1 MRINQHPVLSF
12 ILCFSVVAWV
22 FTGCTTMSE
31 KVPSTDTISPTAVMS
46 VKVPPVDTTHPT
58 EVRLEADIPNHPLLN
73 AYHWQSGQPEMSAS
87 ALVGANDVIKL
98 KAFGTDPD
106 GGVKKVSIYIAFRAC
121 RSTSIHGISVIQLEA
136 KTEGERVVDE
146 SFAKIGELTP
156 TERSIIYTLDVQ
168 AERKNYDGVLFEV
181 HAVATN
187 FSGLEAYTS
196 KLNFGW
202 GCSPP

>member
-1 MRINQHPVLSF
+1 LRINQQPVLSF

-31 KVPSTDTISPTAVMS
+31 KVPPTEATGHTVVMA
-46 VKVPPVDTTHPT
+46 VKVPPVDTTRPT

-73 AYHWQSGQPEMSAS
+73 AYLWQPSQPKVSAS
-87 ALVGANDVIKL
+87 TRVGANDVIKL
-98 KAFGTDPD
+98 EAFGTDPD
-106 GGVKKVSIYIAFRAC
+106 GGVKKVSIYIALRAC
-121 RSTSIHGISVIQLEA
+121 LSTSIHGISVIQLEA
-136 KTEGERVVDE
+136 KSEGERAIDE

-156 TERSIIYTLDVQ
+156 IERSVAYTLDVQ
-168 AERKNYDGVLFEV
+168 EERKNYDGVLFEV
-181 HAVATN
+181 HAIATN
-187 FSGLEAYTS
+187 FSGLEAYTG

>member
-1 MRINQHPVLSF
+1 LRVNQHAVLSF
-12 ILCFSVVAWV
+12 ILCSSVVWV
-22 FTGCTTMSE
+22 FTGCTMMSE
-31 KVPSTDTISPTAVMS
+31 KVPSTGATSPPAVMS
-46 VKVPPVDTTHPT
+46 VKVPPVDTTRPT
-58 EVRLEADIPNHPLLN
+58 EVRLEADIPNQPLLN
-73 AYHWQSGQPEMSAS
+73 AYHWQPGQPKVSAFT
-87 ALVGANDVIKL
+87 LVGANDVIKL
-98 KAFGTDPD
+98 EAFGTDPD
-106 GGVKKVSIYIAFRAC
+106 GGIKKVSIYIAFRAC